1 MNRSSPDTGQQ
12 EGILEAVKKELP
24 EIQNENS
31 DNQKTKKA
39 RPRTRKKVS
48 KEEDTPETDKTI
60 WFKTGRICKGLTLK
74 EFLRKTQLERLISG
88 KAKEKEKGISTE
100 QTISFQQMSPDG
112 ICMVKEG
119 YYTLM
124 IELADANY
132 KIRDRNERL
141 AMLDQ
146 YAQILNSF
154 DPSICFQLFLFSR
167 HSDSRD
173 LADKFNVPLRGDG
186 HDFLREE
193 YTGLLKSLCEK
204 STSGITKGR
213 YLIIGME
220 AENLKQARFRLEER
234 AKEIIGDFDEMGSSA
249 RILDGTERLK
259 LLYEFY
265 NQDKPEGFDF
275 SYEAMRESGDS
286 VKDYIA
292 PKKMDF
298 SKAGILKTDR
308 EYVSTGYVDLDC
320 AKLNETLMESLSEI
334 DECFSVSIHM
344 QTIEPEKAMKITRR
358 SLTDIQS
365 SKINQQKKAF
375 DGGYDNDV
383 ISNSIVQME
392 NNANEILRNLN
403 ESNQKLIRTTFLIT
417 AFGRTKREL
426 EAIHERVFSKFKA
439 IGCRSFDLKHTQE
452 QALNAAAP
460 IGINTLDQKRIM
472 LTKDAAIFIPFRTW
486 ELSQGGDFIYYGV
499 NNLSRNL
506 ILGDRKQLQN
516 PNGLIVGIPGSGK
529 SFSAKREILGTY
541 TCTKDDIIIC
551 DPEGEYFPLVT
562 ALGGTVVK
570 LSTTSND
577 YLNPMDINY
586 SHKFDREELKT
597 KSDFI
602 LTLCDCIA
610 GGNLG
615 LESDERGI
623 IDSCLNVVYEKFF
636 NDPKPE
642 NMPILEDLYNALVD
656 YTPNYTVAEELTV
669 AARKKALHIA
679 NSLVLYVHG
688 SQNYFN
694 HRTNVDSNNRIIC
707 FDIRDL
713 GRQLKELGML
723 IVQDAVWNRVSR
735 NREQKV
741 ATRYYCDEFHL
752 LLREGQTA
760 KYSAEIWKRFRKW
773 GGIPTGIT
781 QNVRDF
787 LLSGEV
793 ENILS
798 TSEFLYIL
806 KQSPSDR
813 DLLMEKLKL
822 SATEMEYVLN
832 AGKGCGI
839 LRFGD
844 NEKKIVFEDDYPKD
858 TKSYEMMNT
867 RLNTEAEDEEISLLT
882 DGGND
887 GQFE

>member
-1 MNRSSPDTGQQ
+1 MKRSRKNAEKQG
-12 EGILEAVKKELP
+12 KERNCKH
-24 EIQNENS
+24 EK
-31 DNQKTKKA
+31 QKVKA
-39 RPRTRKKVS
+39 RDPG
-48 KEEDTPETDKTI
+48 KESFSVIRSFT
-60 WFKTGRICKGLTLK
+60 GLTLK
-74 EFLRKTQLERLISG
+74 ELLRKKKLERLLSG
-88 KAKEKEKGISTE
+88 KAKEKQQGISTE
-100 QTISFQQMSPDG
+100 QTITFTQMSPDG

-154 DPSICFQLFLFSR
+154 DPSINFQIMFFS
-167 HSDSRD
+167 HKADSRE
-173 LADKFNVPLRGDG
+173 LSQKFNVPLRGDG

-220 AENLKQARFRLEER
+220 AENLKQARYRLEER
-234 AKEIIGDFDEMGSSA
+234 AKEVMGDFEEMGSST
-249 RILDGTERLK
+249 RILNGTERLK

-265 NQDKPEGFDF
+265 NQDKPESFDF
-275 SYEAMRESGDS
+275 TYEAMRESGDS
-286 VKDYIA
+286 VKDYIS
-292 PKKMDF
+292 PKKFDF
-298 SKAGILKTDR
+298 SKAGFLKADK
-308 EYVSTGYVDLDC
+308 EYISTRYVDLDC
-320 AKLNETLMESLSEI
+320 AKMNETLMESLEEI

-417 AFGRTKREL
+417 AFGKTKREM

-452 QALNAAAP
+452 LALNAASP
-460 IGINTLDQKRIM
+460 IGISTLDQKRIM
-472 LTKDAAIFIPFRTW
+472 LTKNMAIFIPFRTW
-486 ELSQGGDFIYYGV
+486 ELQQGGDFIYYGV

-541 TCTKDDIIIC
+541 TCTRDDIIIC

-694 HRTNVDSNNRIIC
+694 HRTNVDSTNRIIC

-839 LRFGD
+839 IRFGD
-844 NEKKIVFEDDYPKD
+844 NEKKLVFEDDYPKD
-858 TKSYEMMNT
+858 TKSYELLNT
-867 RLNTEAEDEEISLLT
+867 RLETSDKAETPLLT

-887 GQFE
+887 EHLE

>member
-1 MNRSSPDTGQQ
+1 MET
-12 EGILEAVKKELP
+12 VKKELP
-24 EIQNENS
+24 EIQPENG
-31 DNQKTKKA
+31 DKQETKKV
-39 RPRTRKKVS
+39 RPGTRKKVS
-48 KEEDTPETDKTI
+48 KEDVTPKTDKTI
-60 WFKTGRICKGLTLK
+60 WVKTGRICKGLTLK
-74 EFLRKTQLERLISG
+74 EFLRKTKLERLISG
-88 KAKEKEKGISTE
+88 KTKEKEKGISTE

-112 ICMVKEG
+112 VCMVKEG

-154 DPSICFQLFLFSR
+154 DPSINFQVFLFSR
-167 HSDSRD
+167 HSDRRE
-173 LADKFNVPLRGDG
+173 LAEKFNVPLRGDG

-213 YLIIGME
+213 YMIIGME
-220 AENLKQARFRLEER
+220 AENLKQARYRLEER
-234 AKEIIGDFDEMGSSA
+234 AKEVMGDFEEMGSST
-249 RILDGTERLK
+249 RILNGTERLK
-259 LLYEFY
+259 LLYEFF

-298 SKAGILKTDR
+298 SKAGMLKADK
-308 EYVSTGYVDLDC
+308 EYVSTRYVDLDC

-417 AFGRTKREL
+417 AFGKTKREMD
-426 EAIHERVFSKFKA
+426 AVHERVFSKFKA
-439 IGCRSFDLKHTQE
+439 IGCRSYELKHTQE
-452 QALNAAAP
+452 QALNSAAP
-460 IGINTLDQKRIM
+460 IGISSLDQKRIM

-570 LSTTSND
+570 LSTTSSD

-586 SHKFDREELKT
+586 SHKFDKEELKT

-610 GGNLG
+610 GGNIG

-694 HRTNVDSNNRIIC
+694 HRTNVDSSNRIIC

-839 LRFGD
+839 IRFGD
-844 NEKKIVFEDDYPKD
+844 NEKKLVFEDDYPKD
-858 TKSYEMMNT
+858 TRSYEIMNT
-867 RLNTEAEDEEISLLT
+867 RLETSDKAEQPLLT

-887 GQFE
+887 G